1 MDQRQRLR
9 IEQRLESVVRRLD
22 GYYAA
27 EEAILGGAQEYSL
40 GSRSLKRGD
49 LNAIREQITEL
60 EDRKD
65 ELENALTQGS
75 DKRKSY
81 RVVYRDL

>member
-1 MDQRQRLR
+1 MDLRQRVR
-9 IEQRLESVVRRLD
+9 VEQRLESVIRRLD

-65 ELENALTQGS
+65 ELENALAQGS